1 MLTRIVHFFFLVLA
15 ISHLVNIK
23 ILIDHD
29 SSVKDSIKSFEQ
41 RFAEANT
48 TQQKLFISSE
58 EDFRKFVSKTAGNDT
73 LREQITE
80 HREDKATLKEQL
92 FTKQT
97 EIDKA
102 YIEIQQ
108 LRSQDQGQ
116 RQRIDTLESLV
127 AQGKTNP
134 EDTAAF
140 LLRMHD
146 LELANISVLNE
157 KNATQTRI
165 DEANQDLQQKAKEI
179 AVLNKSLEEV
189 RDHLVRSKTLVEDLR
204 TERVILE
211 KKMEAQRAA
220 EKQELIEVAAR
231 KAERLKQENQ
241 REKQRLTILVED
253 AEKRVQT
260 IPTERNNVNEV
271 ARVTT
276 ELENARNSIETL
288 EKEAEKQVSHLVGK
302 LSNFAPHG

>member
-41 RFAEANT
+41 RFAEANK

-288 EKEAEKQVSHLVGK
+288 EKEAEKQVSHLVWK